1 MSKQTESYSWGF
13 LRSIIQPA
21 LDVCAITLIIILSGC
36 AQYETIPVSS
46 IHSRTTAISLE
57 SATNDLIN
65 LIQDIESHGTR
76 DGMSQ
81 PRKIGTAYTLSS
93 QAKTRSDST
102 APLAYIINFENNQ
115 GYAIMSADERMPS
128 LLCFVENGNLSP
140 NDTIQNPGELI
151 FLQGLDDYCQ
161 RKIKGFEDIERLD
174 FKIAPHPEEMF
185 DTGPYVTYG
194 PWENT
199 VYKVG
204 GYCPVKWGQRTPY
217 NDYCPIKKGERTL
230 AGCVA
235 VAVGQLMATHKFPS
249 FSNGYSYDWDAMTSS
264 KWAYYISD
272 DAQHQIS
279 RLMQQLGKKNNL
291 NMDYGR
297 KSSGAKFQH
306 SMRTLS
312 NFGYA
317 NPGELIK
324 YDISE
329 ITVDLKAGYP
339 VLCSGFSHKTK
350 FEIIDITI
358 ASWLEKGHA
367 WLLHGLLERKRSF
380 TLYNSDGSV
389 AGSGIDTTYYPLCN
403 WGWNGD
409 KDGYYLSNVFDACNG
424 PDYGDYTRS
433 NDNICE
439 GDTAYYYRHGVEVI
453 KGIRK

>member
-1 MSKQTESYSWGF
+1 MSKQTESHTWGF
-13 LRSIIQPA
+13 LRSIIQQA
-21 LDVCAITLIIILSGC
+21 MTISAITLILFLSGC
-36 AQYETIPVSS
+36 AQYEKIPAST

-65 LIQDIESHGTR
+65 LIHDIESYGTR

-151 FLQGLDDYCQ
+151 FFQGLDDYYQ
-161 RKIKGFEDIERLD
+161 RKIKGFNPIDKLD
-174 FKIAPHPEEMF
+174 TGIASHPVYNI
-185 DTGPYVTYG
+185 DDGPYVIYG

-199 VYKVG
+199 VYKIG
-204 GYCPVKWGQRTPY
+204 GYCPVKWGQRSPY

-235 VAVGQLMATHKFPS
+235 VAVGQLMATHRYPS
-249 FSNGYSYDWDAMTSS
+249 YYNDYSFDWNAMTSS
-264 KWAYYISD
+264 KWAYHISE

-279 RLMQQLGKKNNL
+279 RLMQQLGRPKNL

-297 KSSGAKFQH
+297 KKSGAKFQH

-312 NFGYA
+312 NFGYT

-324 YDISE
+324 YDISQ
-329 ITVDLKAGYP
+329 ITGDLKAGYP
-339 VLCSGFSHKTK
+339 VLCSGFSRKSK
-350 FEIIDITI
+350 FEIFDITI
-358 ASWLEKGHA
+358 ASWLEKGHV
-367 WLLHGLLERKRSF
+367 WLLHGLLERKRSYA
-380 TLYNSDGSV
+380 LHDSDGSIV
-389 AGSGIDTTYYPLCN
+389 GSGIETVYYPLCN

-433 NDNICE
+433 DDNICE